1 MITLII
7 STPRTGS
14 NTFAKS
20 LNGEIWIPEGHP
32 GYNKHYELFN
42 FTPLVNTYNL
52 SLLYYSM
59 LLDYISE
66 NPTKNII
73 VKVLVDTVSPHILN
87 SLIKKSTIIYHTVR
101 IDYISQ
107 LKSLICARK
116 QNKWLERYSSSAIS
130 ITQDD
135 IDDNHV
141 YLSNVIKTHSVIYL
155 KCGGQIYPLENREY
169 APYMPLTVVGEN
181 LVWPSFSTKEYFK

>member
-1 MITLII
+1 MLTLII

-20 LNGEIWIPEGHP
+20 LNGEVWIPEGHP
-32 GYNKHYELFN
+32 GHNKHYELFN
-42 FTPLVNTYNL
+42 FKPLVNTHNL
-52 SLLYYSM
+52 ALLYYSM
-59 LLDYISE
+59 LLDYVVQ

-73 VKVLVDTVSPHILN
+73 VKVLVDTVSPNILN

-107 LKSLICARK
+107 LKSLICANK
-116 QNKWLERYSSSAIS
+116 QNKWLERYSSSTIS

-135 IDDNHV
+135 IDKNHV
-141 YLSNVIKTHSVIYL
+141 YLSNVIKTHSDIYL
-155 KCGGQIYPLENREY
+155 KYGGQIYPLENREY
-169 APYMPLTVVGEN
+169 APYMPLTIVSEN
-181 LVWPSFSTKEYFK
+181 LVWPSFPTKEYFK